1 TIFASNSLKYMLSR
15 RHLRIKALQALYAFF
30 QSENTRLDLGEKE
43 LIKSLDKLYEIYI
56 YQLSLLIEI
65 NSYARKR
72 IEENKL
78 KFYPTEEDQNPNTR
92 FIENRFVLKLIQNKN
107 LSKKIEEYKIS
118 WVDQEDMIRKLFVK
132 IRDSED
138 YKAYMSSENNNY
150 KEDINILLK
159 ITKKFISKDEIL
171 QFHYEEKSIYWS
183 DDFYT
188 SNLLLL
194 KTLKTFPE
202 NSDELTPLPS
212 LLSGSKFDD
221 TNEDREFLIQL
232 FRKVILKSDYFYDLM
247 EEKVKN
253 WEMDRLAV
261 MDILIIKMAL
271 AELIEFPSIPI
282 KVTLN
287 EYIELA
293 KYYSTPKSK
302 FFVNGILDKLIVDLK
317 AQEKIK
323 KTGRGLIE

>member
-1 TIFASNSLKYMLSR
+1 MLSR

-72 IEENKL
+72 IEENKH
-78 KFYPTEEDQNPNTR
+78 KFYPTEEEQNPNTR
-92 FIENRFVLKLIQNKN
+92 FIDNRFIQKLGQNKN

-118 WVDQEDMIRKLFVK
+118 WVDEEELIRKLFVK

-194 KTLKTFPE
+194 ITLKTFPE